1 MRPQMVVVLLI
12 PLYKYIAN
20 WDPLENSTFGLD
32 LYLIASNVVTD
43 QSSVLPFCP
52 NRTEQVNQSSVSEPK
67 PNRTEEHSHNSE

>member
-32 LYLIASNVVTD
+32 LYLIALNVVVVGRKTKG
-43 QSSVLPFCP
+43 SSLSMIVFP
-52 NRTEQVNQSSVSEPK
+52 
-67 PNRTEEHSHNSE
+67 

>member
-32 LYLIASNVVTD
+32 LYLVALNVVVVVG
-43 QSSVLPFCP
+43 SCF
-52 NRTEQVNQSSVSEPK
+52 E
-67 PNRTEEHSHNSE
+67 